1 MIGKNIN
8 FSSNEYALEMSLSD
22 DIIYHQP
29 INIDQHLA
37 QGELLDDIDEYGFT
51 PIIQCAIVGNISAAE
66 QLLARGI
73 DIDKPDVS
81 GRTALHWAADN
92 NNEALVN
99 LLLAKGAN
107 PNAYNRGGQ
116 SVLVF
121 PLLRENFQV
130 KQALYQHGA
139 SLDFSQDFI
148 NAKLIGHRFELT
160 GDVDIV
166 TANNEYIELNYEGF
180 ILEFSIDVIRNSLM
194 QFRNNYAARALRQYF
209 PLLDDISLGF
219 ETAAKFLQYQH
230 QRLGSLEL
238 EKRLQLALAQKVLIL
253 PVAYKG
259 HAIAFIRIGRFWAK
273 IDRGENSQRE
283 GTVNVYYMT
292 DKQACSVTFIKQLV
306 FQKQSENYVHGQI
319 NKALKLKP
327 LFTLPLSPQIA
338 GNCSWANVEAIV
350 PTALFMMQLEDTTH
364 FVREKI
370 ELAMIQAFEFYQ
382 QWLIWD
388 KDRTLNECIQSFKQS
403 NEQRQASKVAILG
416 AILFQTCN
424 FGNLTHHAR
433 AEKIIEILM
442 LPKFHYVLRSYLE
455 AYCVRQLTPR
465 GNNLLKFLEDVG
477 IDSDIG
483 IQSIATQVKDNKSP
497 T

>member
-1 MIGKNIN
+1 
-8 FSSNEYALEMSLSD
+8 MSLSD

-51 PIIQCAIVGNISAAE
+51 PIIQCAIVGNFDAAKA
-66 QLLARGI
+66 LLARGV

-92 NNEALVN
+92 NNETLVQ
-99 LLLAKGAN
+99 LLLAQKAN

-116 SVLVF
+116 CVLVF
-121 PLLRENFQV
+121 PLLRDNHQV
-130 KQALYQHGA
+130 KQALYNSGA
-139 SLDFSQDFI
+139 SLDFAQDFI

-166 TANNEYIELNYEGF
+166 TADNEYIELNYEGF
-180 ILEFSIDVIRNSLM
+180 ILEFSIDVIRHSLM
-194 QFRNNYAARALRQYF
+194 QFKNNYAARKLRQYF
-209 PLLDDISLGF
+209 STLDEISKGF
-219 ETAAKFLQYQH
+219 AMAAEFLKYQH
-230 QRLGSLEL
+230 QRMESLEL
-238 EKRLQLALAQKVLIL
+238 DKRIQPSLSQRVLIL

-259 HAIAFIRIGRFWAK
+259 HAIAFIRVGRFWAK
-273 IDRGENSQRE
+273 IDRGENSQKE
-283 GTVNVYYMT
+283 GTVNVYYMEET
-292 DKQACSVTFIKQLV
+292 KKCSVSFVKQLV

-319 NKALKLKP
+319 NQALQLKA
-327 LFTLPLSPQIA
+327 LFTLPLSPQVA

-350 PTALFMMQLEDTTH
+350 PTALFMMQLEDTTN
-364 FVREKI
+364 FVKNDI
-370 ELAMIQAFEFYQ
+370 EMAMFTAFDFYQ
-382 QWLIWD
+382 QWLTWD
-388 KDRTLNECIQSFKQS
+388 KDRTLSECIQSFNDKNCS
-403 NEQRQASKVAILG
+403 VQRQASKAAILG

-433 AEKIIEILM
+433 AEKIIKILM
-442 LPKFHYVLRSYLE
+442 LPQFHYVLRSYLE

-477 IDSDIG
+477 IDVDIG
-483 IQSIATQVKDNKSP
+483 IQSIATQVKDKKSP